1 MTSKELIAL
10 MGCGRKYR
18 LRALSLKGRNEKN
31 LCFHAAL
38 GMLAKGM
45 AKGAERPAL
54 LQEIKRYLES
64 AYREEWFY
72 LDWQKERAV
81 ARDMEYLERFLSYP
95 VGNGRI
101 LAADYPVETVLACEC
116 NDVAVDRVQGKASLL
131 YQEKSGAVTG
141 VILCRKFERPYSY
154 YARKEENKVM
164 GSVELL
170 VLLAGLMERFP
181 EKEVGVRMVRMVSP
195 ADTPDRLAVFE
206 EKRGNNV
213 IGFTAGEFLA
223 LYPQGAV
230 QRLISL
236 AQCGE
241 LAVCPDCLYREM
253 CLKPNILYKKEP
265 EDPPPATREIS
276 FSGEQREAIEHGRGP
291 LRVCAGPGSGKTAVL
306 VERVR
311 HLVRNGVRP
320 ERILAI
326 TFTKKAAKEM
336 EERIGM
342 PEGPVVCTL
351 HSFAFRILTEHEYLV
366 GPVRLAGM
374 VDQKCLLL
382 KILNH
387 APVLEGVSYDGIAM
401 KYGLISAMLKDFEYI
416 DRAGIENFVSAYPR
430 KDAAGILH
438 VKGL

>member
-45 AKGAERPAL
+45 AEGAEHPAL

-64 AYREEWFY
+64 AYREEWFC

-81 ARDMEYLERFLSYP
+81 AGDMEYLERFLNAYP
-95 VGNGRI
+95 AGTGRI
-101 LAADYPVETVLACEC
+101 LAADYPVEIGLTCEC

-141 VILCRKFERPYSY
+141 VILCRKFQRPYSY

-181 EKEVGVRMVRMVSP
+181 EREVRVQMVRMVSP

-236 AQCGE
+236 AQCAE
-241 LAVCPDCLYREM
+241 LADCSDCPYREM
-253 CLKPNILYKKEP
+253 
-265 EDPPPATREIS
+265 
-276 FSGEQREAIEHGRGP
+276 
-291 LRVCAGPGSGKTAVL
+291 
-306 VERVR
+306 
-311 HLVRNGVRP
+311 
-320 ERILAI
+320 
-326 TFTKKAAKEM
+326 
-336 EERIGM
+336 
-342 PEGPVVCTL
+342 
-351 HSFAFRILTEHEYLV
+351 
-366 GPVRLAGM
+366 
-374 VDQKCLLL
+374 
-382 KILNH
+382 
-387 APVLEGVSYDGIAM
+387 
-401 KYGLISAMLKDFEYI
+401 
-416 DRAGIENFVSAYPR
+416 
-430 KDAAGILH
+430 
-438 VKGL
+438 